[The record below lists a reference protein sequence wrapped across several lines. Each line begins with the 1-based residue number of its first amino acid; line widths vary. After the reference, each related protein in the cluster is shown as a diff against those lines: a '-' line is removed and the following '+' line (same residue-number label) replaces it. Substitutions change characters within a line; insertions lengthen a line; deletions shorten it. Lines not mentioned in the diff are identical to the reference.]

1 MSEPLFDIIIPT
13 HERPELLRRALQSLI
28 AQTFQNFHVIVVDD
42 SGKYLP
48 PYLELERLSGRFTHV
63 IRSGVPGPAESR
75 NMGLRLSKAQY
86 VMFLD
91 DDDLFEP
98 MHLAALAECA
108 EKTHPELMSC
118 NFQVRVEDRQ
128 TTPPTV
134 ISNDI
139 FSIKGIPQE
148 NVYVRNHIP
157 NNCIV
162 YRRDVVAGHWHD
174 PSMRIYE
181 DWDFLLQCLK
191 DRVIEHISVHSVVI
205 HKTSTADDLNA
216 RRGNTRHDLTLKTML
231 ALYKKY
237 PAPANNV
244 KNARIDILRTVGIDW
259 NEF

>member
-1 MSEPLFDIIIPT
+1 MTEPLFDIIIPT

-48 PYLELERLSGRFTHV
+48 PYLELEKLGGRFTHV
-63 IRSGVPGPAESR
+63 IRSGMPGPAESR
-75 NMGLRLSKAQY
+75 NMGLRLAKAQY

-98 MHLAALAECA
+98 THLAALAECA

-139 FSIKGIPQE
+139 FSITGIPQE

-174 PSMRIYE
+174 PLMRIYE
-181 DWDFLLQCLK
+181 DWDFLLACLQGYTIQHV
-191 DRVIEHISVHSVVI
+191 DVHSVVI
-205 HKTSTADDLNA
+205 HKTPTAEDSNA
-216 RRGNTRHDLTLKTML
+216 RRGNTRHDLTLEVML
-231 ALYKKY
+231 ALYQKY
-237 PAPANNV
+237 PAPNEDVRAQR
-244 KNARIDILRTVGIDW
+244 ASLLQSAGIEW
-259 NEF
+259 RL